1 LRSHLLAAAAAVVLA
16 ACSTA
21 PKTVAPVAVAPA
33 APTPYT
39 APAPVTTAPR
49 AQASLRPEYL
59 DPASEISRRRSV
71 FFGFD
76 DSAIR
81 PQDQSVVE
89 LQGRYLASHPSVS
102 VRVEGNTDERGG
114 AEYNLALGQRRA
126 EAMARALRVY
136 GARDSQ
142 METVSW
148 GKEKPVAPG
157 HDESAWAQNRRADVA
172 YPMR

>member
-1 LRSHLLAAAAAVVLA
+1 MRLTVVAAAATLFLA

-21 PKTVAPVAVAPA
+21 PKLAPVDEPA
-33 APTPYT
+33 ASTSQPATPTGAQPRGT
-39 APAPVTTAPR
+39 ATAN
-49 AQASLRPEYL
+49 ARPDYL
-59 DPASEISRRRSV
+59 DPASAIARRHSV

-81 PQDQSVVE
+81 DQDKDVVE
-89 LQGRYLASHPSVS
+89 LQGRYLATHPDVS

-126 EAMARALRVY
+126 EALAKALRVF
-136 GARDSQ
+136 GAKDSQ

-148 GKEKPVAPG
+148 GEEKPAAQG
-157 HDESAWAQNRRADVA
+157 HEESAWTQNRRADVV
-172 YPMR
+172 YPVR